1 MNTDPRTFWK
11 PNAVIKSRWA
21 KQRNATFLQIICFAI
36 LLRSPIAAGDPSQ
49 RFVYPSSQ
57 GRLTYDPD
65 ARGNQ
70 ILDFSRVGYRSS
82 DKPLPAVL
90 PALSLEPF
98 GDERDQAALQ
108 SALAHLASLPLN
120 AEGFRGALQ
129 LASGTFVVDRSL
141 IIQASG
147 IVIRGAGHGTT
158 CLEHRGTDRAPVI
171 KVVGERSR
179 WSDPVQLRDLYVPVG
194 SRSVSVLDASK
205 TWKAGMRVRIHH
217 PSTRTWI
224 AALEMD
230 RFPTDEKGSWLD
242 WRPGTM
248 DLHVVRTIERVENDT
263 ITLDAP
269 LPFPIDAEQVDATI
283 SAETHDG
290 ALQRIGIEHI
300 SIRSRCDSPN
310 EKCEDH
316 AWDGIWLDRA
326 RDCWVRDVAF
336 EGLAGSAVGIGDQ
349 GQCISVVHCQSQN
362 PKSED
367 AAYRRRTFWNVGQQN
382 LFAHCTAEQGRNDF
396 CLGYTAAGP
405 NVFTQ
410 CQAQRT
416 HSMSGPLE
424 SAVHGALF
432 DGVIIDGGRLALTNR
447 ETDGQGVGWAALHCV
462 LWQCV
467 APIIECRN
475 PPQSHNY
482 AIGCWGGFVGNGHW
496 RSMNEF
502 VHPKSLFQ
510 QQLEERLGKS
520 QAESVVGSWKEAVA
534 LQATEPSS
542 AAVTVVTLPS
552 KPLAKQILSQQDGW
566 LVMNNQIATGTR
578 ASTQWWRG
586 STNAQRFAEFGLGIT
601 RFVPGQYGAGA
612 TDEVDEVAKTMRSQ
626 GITVLD
632 HHWGLW
638 YERRRDDH
646 EMIRRIDSE
655 VWGPFYE
662 QPWARSGKG
671 KAWDGLSLYD
681 LERFNPWY
689 FERLR
694 TFASACEEQGTIL
707 WGQMYF
713 QHNILEAGAHWV
725 DFPWRSANCLQ
736 KTGFEEPPPFVGGKR
751 IFQADAF
758 YDVDHPVRRKLHRDY
773 IEHYLANVAD
783 RSNVVISIGEEFT
796 GPATFVRFWLETIA
810 DWKSRHRE
818 FRPKI
823 ALSCTQDVQDMLLQ
837 DPVLSGLI
845 DIIELKYWWYMSDG
859 SRFAPEGGKNLAPR
873 QQLREWKGKKS
884 RSDAQ
889 TARQLKE
896 MRRQYPNKAIVT
908 HYVPQFGASIA
919 CSGGSL
925 PSSLPESIRN
935 LPWSNLQ
942 LVDHPDPNF
951 YCVSNRSDCW
961 IGIWYPESDDVLD
974 IDLPTSSTPFV
985 LHRLDPK
992 SGKILESQDIGT
1004 KRTLS
1009 IPSRGQDACLLWIT
1023 TQTIQEPR

>member
-1 MNTDPRTFWK
+1 M
-11 PNAVIKSRWA
+11 IKSRWA
-21 KQRNATFLQIICFAI
+21 EQRNATFLQIICFVV
-36 LLRSPIAAGDPSQ
+36 LLRSPIVAGDPSQ
-49 RFVYPSSQ
+49 RFVYPGSQ
-57 GRLTYDPD
+57 GRLVYDTD

-70 ILDFSRVGYRSS
+70 ILDFSRAGYRSS
-82 DKPLPAVL
+82 DMPLPVV
-90 PALSLEPF
+90 PSALTLTPL

-108 SALAHLASLPLN
+108 SALVHLASRPLN
-120 AEGFRGALQ
+120 EEGFRGALQ
-129 LASGTFVVDRSL
+129 LSPGTFVVQRSL
-141 IIQASG
+141 IIPASG
-147 IVIRGAGHGTT
+147 IVIRGASQGTT
-158 CLEHRGTDRAPVI
+158 CLEHRGIDRAPVI
-171 KVVGERSR
+171 KIVGEASR
-179 WSDPVQLRDLYVPVG
+179 WSDASELHDAYVPVG
-194 SRSVSVLDASK
+194 SRTVHVVDASK
-205 TWKAGMRVRIHH
+205 NWKAGMRVRMNH

-242 WRPGTM
+242 WRPGSM
-248 DLHVVRTIERVENDT
+248 DLHVVRKIERVEDDA
-263 ITLDAP
+263 ITFDAP
-269 LPFPIDAEQVDATI
+269 LPFPIDVEQVDATI
-283 SAETHDG
+283 AGETHDG
-290 ALQRIGIEHI
+290 TLQRIGIEHL

-316 AWDGIWLDRA
+316 AWDGIWFDRA
-326 RDCWVRDVAF
+326 RDCWVREVAF
-336 EGLAGSAVGIGDQ
+336 EGLAGSAVGIGDG
-349 GQCISVVHCQSQN
+349 GQCISVVYCQSQN

-367 AAYRRRTFWNVGQQN
+367 AAYRRRTFWNAGQQN
-382 LFAHCTAEQGRNDF
+382 LFAHCQAEQGRNDF
-396 CLGYTAAGP
+396 CLGYVASGP

-410 CQAQRT
+410 CTAKHA

-432 DGVIIDGGRLALTNR
+432 DCVSIDGGRLALTNR
-447 ETDGQGVGWAALHCV
+447 EIDGQGVGWAALHCV

-482 AIGCWGGFVGNGHW
+482 ALGCWGGFLGNGHW

-502 VHPKSLFQ
+502 VQPKSLFQ
-510 QQLEERLGKS
+510 QQLEERIGKEE
-520 QAESVVGSWKEAVA
+520 ADAVVGSWKEMISMPTTSPNSPVVS
-534 LQATEPSS
+534 LATR
-542 AAVTVVTLPS
+542 PS
-552 KPLAKQILSQQDGW
+552 KPSPKQILEQRNGW
-566 LVMNNQIATGTR
+566 LMMDDQMATGTR

-586 STNAQRFAEFGLGIT
+586 STNPQRYAEFGFGIT
-601 RFVPGQYGAGA
+601 RFVPGHYGAGA
-612 TDEVDEVAKTMRSQ
+612 TDEVDQVATKMRSQ
-626 GITVLD
+626 GIAVLD

-671 KAWDGLSLYD
+671 TAWDGLSLYD
-681 LERFNPWY
+681 LKQFNPWY
-689 FERLR
+689 FDRLR
-694 TFASACEEQGTIL
+694 SFASACEERGTIL

-736 KTGFEEPPPFVGGKR
+736 ETGFEEPPPFVGGKR

-758 YDVDHPVRRKLHRDY
+758 YDVGHPVRRSLHRAY
-773 IEHYLANVAD
+773 IEHYLENLAD

-796 GPATFVRFWLETIA
+796 GPASFVRFWLETIA
-810 DWKSRHRE
+810 DWKVRHPD

-823 ALSCTQDVQDMLLQ
+823 ALSCTQDVQDVVLK
-837 DPVLSGLI
+837 DTVLSALI

-859 SRFAPEGGKNLAPR
+859 SRYAPEGGKNLAPR

-884 RSDAQ
+884 RSDVQ

-896 MRRQYPNKAIVT
+896 MRLQYPNKAIVT
-908 HYVPQFGASIA
+908 HHVPQYGASIA

-925 PSSLPESIRN
+925 SSHLPESIRN

-942 LVDHPDPNF
+942 LIDHPNQNF

-961 IGIWYPESDDVLD
+961 IGIWYPENDDALS
-974 IDLPTSSTPFV
+974 IELPATSAPLV

-992 SGKILESQDIGT
+992 SGIIVESQNIDT
-1004 KRTLS
+1004 RPTLS
-1009 IPSRGQDACLLWIT
+1009 IPSRGHEACLLWIT
-1023 TQTIQEPR
+1023 TQTNQEPR